1 MDNPRLKELLEQLHA
16 ALEQTQPVDD
26 ESRQLL
32 AHLRDDIQTVL
43 RESSASSRA
52 SLHRRLDAAL
62 AQFEDS
68 HPDLALTIKQV
79 LDNLAQV

>member
-1 MDNPRLKELLEQLHA
+1 MDNPKLKETLEQLHA
-16 ALEQTQPVDD
+16 ALEQAQPIDE

-32 AHLRDDIQTVL
+32 EHLKGDIQAVLKKPDTSSQNSL
-43 RESSASSRA
+43 RE
-52 SLHRRLDAAL
+52 RLAAAL
-62 AQFEDS
+62 IKFEDA